1 MKSYNPKQIEKKWQ
15 QYWEEHQTFHASD
28 DSKKPK
34 KYVLVEFPYPSGE
47 GLHMGHL
54 RPYVAGDVY
63 SRYWRL
69 RGQDVMYPMGWDAFG
84 LPAENYAIKNNVHPR
99 VSTAKN
105 IANAKRQIQSWGLGF
120 DWEREVNTTDPEFYK
135 WTQWIFLQLYKAG
148 LAYEATGLINWCPKD
163 KTGLANEEVIDGK
176 CDRCGTVVE
185 KKELRQWYLK
195 ITAYAEK
202 LLQGLADLPEWPEA
216 VKLQQANWIGK
227 SVGAEIDFRLNQ
239 KNNYVVLP
247 GYSSDE
253 NENFYPWLVGELS
266 VDGSLAKTV
275 VYKSPLEH
283 AEPEIIDDLSTRV
296 SLDENTVLVG
306 HSLGGVMALKLLEQS
321 GVKIAKLVLVAS
333 FANPRFKDKARAFED
348 KLSWNFDF
356 EKIKQNAR
364 EIIVLSDST
373 DHIVPE
379 DSAVELSEKLNA
391 RMVSFE
397 AVAPHIKGEEEP
409 EVLAAVANNI
419 RVFTTRPDTIF
430 GATYLVVAPE
440 HEIVEALAN
449 KIENWD
455 EVKKYIDQ
463 AKAQQEQQRLEEGK
477 EKTGVELKGIKAIN
491 PATKEEIPV
500 WIADYVLG
508 TYGTGAIMAV
518 PAHDERDFEFA
529 KKFNLSIR
537 QVVAPE
543 TGTKRQDE
551 ERRDG
556 GCAVVFDPATQ
567 KYAVSKWEGDDNI
580 RLYAGGVEE
589 GEDLKNGILREVT
602 EESGLYDF
610 GYSEI
615 FLTAYPHFYNVRKKV
630 NRVTKSACVLAILNS
645 TDTKPVQQGEHERF
659 ELAWMAPE
667 EIMENW
673 EKRNTEHDLDHWFMF
688 LKQGVARAIEL
699 GYDTTSDPKTH
710 KAESYAG
717 DGILINSG
725 EFDGLDARGSIEK
738 IGQAYGRL
746 AVKYKL
752 RDWVFS
758 RQRYWG
764 EPIPLLH
771 CAKCGIVPVPEDQLP
786 VVLPEVEKYEPTGTG
801 ESPLAAI
808 PEWVN
813 TTCPNCGGPAKR
825 ETNTM
830 PQWAGSSWYYLRY
843 TDPHNEQE
851 FAGAD
856 KLEQWLPVDVYFGG
870 MEHTTLH
877 LLYSRFWH
885 LALYDQGLVPTPEP
899 YTKRVPHG
907 IILAADGEK
916 MSKSRGNVVNPD
928 DIVNQFGADTLR
940 MYELFLGP
948 HDATVSWND
957 QGIIGVSRFYE
968 RIWKWVPEQG
978 KNPAES
984 NSPAAQRLLH
994 QLIKKVGD
1002 DIEGFRFN
1010 TAVAAFM
1017 DFHNKVKDEQVSLD
1031 LLKTFLVLLYP
1042 IAPHISE
1049 ELNEVLG
1056 GKASLQFA
1064 PWPEYDPA
1072 MLQSSEWNIVI
1083 QVNGKV
1089 KGKLTVAADTA
1100 EAEIEQQVLAM
1111 DKIIAALAGQ
1121 TPRRIVHV
1129 PGKLINI
1136 VL

>member
-1 MKSYNPKQIEKKWQ
+1 
-15 QYWEEHQTFHASD
+15 
-28 DSKKPK
+28 
-34 KYVLVEFPYPSGE
+34 
-47 GLHMGHL
+47 
-54 RPYVAGDVY
+54 
-63 SRYWRL
+63 
-69 RGQDVMYPMGWDAFG
+69 MYPMGWDAFG

-120 DWEREVNTTDPEFYK
+120 DWDREVNTTDPEFYK

-202 LLQGLADLPEWPEA
+202 LLQGLESLPEWPEA

-227 SVGAEIDFRLNQ
+227 SVGAEIDFQLNK
-239 KNNYVVLP
+239 KNNYVIFP

-253 NENFYPWLVGELS
+253 TENFYPWLMEELS
-266 VDGSLAKTV
+266 ADGSDAQTI
-275 VYKSPLEH
+275 VYKSVSEN
-283 AEPEIIDDLSTRV
+283 AEPEIIDDLTGRV

-306 HSLGGVMALKLLEQS
+306 HSLGGVMAMKLLEKS
-321 GVKIAKLVLVAS
+321 EVKIAKLVLAAS
-333 FANPRFKDKARAFED
+333 FANPKFKDKARAFED
-348 KLSWNFDF
+348 KLSWDFDF
-356 EKIKQNAR
+356 EKIKQNVR
-364 EIIVLSDST
+364 EIVVLSDT
-373 DHIVPE
+373 NDHIVPE

-391 RMVSFE
+391 RLVKFE
-397 AVAPHIKGEEEP
+397 ATAPHIKGMEEP
-409 EVLAAVANNI
+409 EVLEAVANRI
-419 RVFTTRPDTIF
+419 KVFTTRPDTIF

-440 HEIVEALAN
+440 HPVIETLAP
-449 KIENWD
+449 KITNWD
-455 EVKKYIDQ
+455 EVQSYVGQ
-463 AKAQQEQQRLEEGK
+463 AKILQEQQRLEEGK
-477 EKTGVELKGIKAIN
+477 EKTGVELKGIKAVN
-491 PATKEEIPV
+491 PANGEEIPI
-500 WIADYVLG
+500 WTADYVLG
-508 TYGTGAIMAV
+508 NYGTGAIMAV

-529 KKFNLSIR
+529 QIFGLPITKVIESADMEALY
-537 QVVAPE
+537 
-543 TGTKRQDE
+543 TG
-551 ERRDG
+551 
-556 GCAVVFDPATQ
+556 
-567 KYAVSKWEGDDNI
+567 EGK
-580 RLYAGGVEE
+580 L
-589 GEDLKNGILREVT
+589 
-602 EESGLYDF
+602 
-610 GYSEI
+610 
-615 FLTAYPHFYNVRKKV
+615 
-630 NRVTKSACVLAILNS
+630 
-645 TDTKPVQQGEHERF
+645 
-659 ELAWMAPE
+659 
-667 EIMENW
+667 ME
-673 EKRNTEHDLDHWFMF
+673 
-688 LKQGVARAIEL
+688 
-699 GYDTTSDPKTH
+699 
-710 KAESYAG
+710 
-717 DGILINSG
+717 SG
-725 EFDGLDARGSIEK
+725 EFTGMHSEDALPQMAKRFGKPSI
-738 IGQAYGRL
+738 
-746 AVKYKL
+746 KYKL

-764 EPIPLLH
+764 EPIPLVH
-771 CAKCGIVPVPEDQLP
+771 CEKCGIVPVPDNQLP
-786 VVLPEVEKYEPTGTG
+786 VVLPEVENYEPTGTG
-801 ESPLAAI
+801 ESPLAGI

-813 TTCPNCGGPAKR
+813 TACPNCEGPAKR

-843 TDPHNEQE
+843 TDAHNDQE

-885 LALYDQGLVPTPEP
+885 LALYDQGLVPTSEP

-928 DIVNQFGADTLR
+928 DIVNKFGADTLR

-948 HDATVSWND
+948 HEATVSWND

-968 RIWKWVPEQG
+968 RIWKWVHEQA
-978 KNPAES
+978 KNPADS
-984 NSPAAQRLLH
+984 DSAASRRFLH

-1010 TAVAAFM
+1010 TAVSAFM

-1031 LLKTFLVLLYP
+1031 FLKTFLVLLYP
-1042 IAPHISE
+1042 VAPHISE

-1056 GKASLQFA
+1056 GQASLQNEQ
-1064 PWPEYDPA
+1064 WPEYDPTL
-1072 MLQSSEWNIVI
+1072 LQSDEWNIVV

-1089 KGKLTVAADTA
+1089 KGKLTVPANTSA
-1100 EAEIEQQVLAM
+1100 AEIEQQALAM
-1111 DKIIAALAGQ
+1111 DKITDALAGQ
-1121 TPRRIVHV
+1121 KPQRIVHV

>member
-1 MKSYNPKQIEKKWQ
+1 MKSYNPKHIEKKWQ
-15 QYWEEHQTFHASD
+15 EYWEEHQTFHASD
-28 DSKKPK
+28 ESGKPK
-34 KYVLVEFPYPSGE
+34 KYILVEFPYPSGE

-120 DWEREVNTTDPEFYK
+120 DWDREVNTTDPEFYK

-176 CDRCGTVVE
+176 CDRCGTLVE

-202 LLQGLADLPEWPEA
+202 LLQGLESLPEWPEA

-227 SVGAEIDFRLNQ
+227 SVGAEIDFKLNQ
-239 KNNYVVLP
+239 KNNYVILP

-253 NENFYPWLVGELS
+253 TENFYPWLAEELS
-266 VDGSLAKTV
+266 ADGSEAQTV
-275 VYKSPLEH
+275 VYKSATEH
-283 AEPEIIDDLSTRV
+283 AEPEIIEDLTGRV
-296 SLDENTVLVG
+296 SLDEDTVLVG
-306 HSLGGVMALKLLEQS
+306 HSLGGVMAMKLLEKSEVQ
-321 GVKIAKLVLVAS
+321 IAKLVLVAS
-333 FANPRFKDKARAFED
+333 FANPKFKDKARAFED

-356 EKIKQNAR
+356 EKIKHNVR
-364 EIIVLSDST
+364 EIIVLSDNT

-391 RMVSFE
+391 RLIRFD
-397 AVAPHIKGEEEP
+397 AVAPHIKGVEEP
-409 EVLAAVANNI
+409 EVLSAVANRI
-419 RVFTTRPDTIF
+419 KVFTTRPDTIF

-440 HEIVEALAN
+440 HPVIETLAAEIT
-449 KIENWD
+449 NWD
-455 EVKKYIDQ
+455 EVQSYIDQ

-477 EKTGVELKGIKAIN
+477 EKTGVELKGIKAVN
-491 PATKEEIPV
+491 PANGQEISV
-500 WIADYVLG
+500 WTADYVLAN
-508 TYGTGAIMAV
+508 YGTGAIMAV

-529 KKFNLSIR
+529 QKFGLPVTKVIESAEAETFFAGAGKLIESGQFTGMHSEDALPQMAKKF
-537 QVVAPE
+537 
-543 TGTKRQDE
+543 GK
-551 ERRDG
+551 
-556 GCAVVFDPATQ
+556 
-567 KYAVSKWEGDDNI
+567 
-580 RLYAGGVEE
+580 
-589 GEDLKNGILREVT
+589 
-602 EESGLYDF
+602 
-610 GYSEI
+610 
-615 FLTAYPHFYNVRKKV
+615 
-630 NRVTKSACVLAILNS
+630 
-645 TDTKPVQQGEHERF
+645 
-659 ELAWMAPE
+659 
-667 EIMENW
+667 
-673 EKRNTEHDLDHWFMF
+673 
-688 LKQGVARAIEL
+688 
-699 GYDTTSDPKTH
+699 
-710 KAESYAG
+710 
-717 DGILINSG
+717 
-725 EFDGLDARGSIEK
+725 
-738 IGQAYGRL
+738 L

-764 EPIPLLH
+764 EPIPLVH
-771 CAKCGIVPVPEDQLP
+771 CDKCGIVPVPDNQLP

-808 PEWVN
+808 SEWVN
-813 TTCPNCGGPAKR
+813 TTCPNCAGPAKR

-843 TDPHNEQE
+843 TDPHNDEQ
-851 FAGAD
+851 FAAAE
-856 KLEQWLPVDVYFGG
+856 KLKQWLPVDVYFGG

-948 HDATVSWND
+948 HEATVSWND

-968 RIWKWVPEQG
+968 RVWKWIHEQA

-984 NSPAAQRLLH
+984 DSLGAKRLLH
-994 QLIKKVGD
+994 RLMKKIGD

-1010 TAVAAFM
+1010 TAVSTFM
-1017 DFHNKVKDEQVSLD
+1017 DFHNKVKDQQVSLD
-1031 LLKTFLVLLYP
+1031 FLKTFLILLYP

-1049 ELNEVLG
+1049 ELNEIIG
-1056 GKASLQFA
+1056 GQASLQNA
-1064 PWPEYDPA
+1064 TWPEYDPT
-1072 MLQSSEWNIVI
+1072 MLQSDEWNIVI

-1089 KGKLTVAADTA
+1089 KGKLTVPANIP

-1111 DKIIAALAGQ
+1111 ENIIDTLGGQ
-1121 TPRRIVHV
+1121 TPQRVVHV